1 MKSNLVKIIATFGL
15 IVVIALVLK
24 EMFGIGEIGVNKI
37 TRLFKNPPDLPI
49 LRCTIKVGEES
60 TSLTYNL
67 QSIINMRPKDLPKD
81 NMNFRNYFEKDGNW
95 MLFSMSENK
104 YYLSHINNKDGLKHG
119 HQIVINKSS
128 GDLELI
134 YPPKLPYNL
143 TLAQTAKKMKDAQ
156 TFYGTCYKITPSE
169 SLLEKKIK

>member
-1 MKSNLVKIIATFGL
+1 MKSNLVKIVATLGL
-15 IVVIALVLK
+15 IIVIAVILK
-24 EMFGIGEIGVNKI
+24 SVFGIGKIGVNKI

-169 SLLEKKIK
+169 SLLEKKN